1 MFVMYAHFRRF
12 ATLAAAATLGA
23 GVAGAQTQVT
33 VPSSSVSATAISVSG
48 AIGGRIINCPPRLA
62 LSPSAVCLLATG
74 NAASFKPK
82 ISQKFPNLI
91 AQDWQTGKGG
101 SNSLVVKGNDGL
113 IFVLLAQAGPDVL
126 AVISP
131 PQRATGTPK
140 PTTPAGGTGTTAG
153 LPTGATRGVPY
164 VRASDLKQV
173 ISVAALPAANQYRVG
188 GAARNVT
195 LTAGSPS
202 AQLGSA
208 PYTLPG
214 TPYLAGGQLFV
225 PINMLRDLS
234 CTVTAQSG
242 QNAATVAC
250 NGASVRVSTVSY

>member
-12 ATLAAAATLGA
+12 ATLVAAATLGS
-23 GVAGAQTQVT
+23 GVAGAQTQLN
-33 VPSSSVSATAISVSG
+33 VPSSSVSATAIAVSG

-74 NAASFKPK
+74 TAASFKPK
-82 ISQKFPNLI
+82 ISQKFTGVV

-101 SNSLVVKGNDGL
+101 SNSLVVKGADGL

-126 AVISP
+126 AVVSP
-131 PQRATGTPK
+131 PQRATGGTVPK
-140 PTTPAGGTGTTAG
+140 APATGA
-153 LPTGATRGVPY
+153 LPSGATRGVSY

-173 ISVAALPAANQYRVG
+173 ISVAALPTAGQYRVG

-195 LTAGSPS
+195 LTAGSAS

-214 TPYLAGGQLFV
+214 TPYLAGAQLYV
-225 PINMLRDLS
+225 PVNMLRDLS

-242 QNAATVAC
+242 QNVATVAC
-250 NGASVRVSTVSY
+250 NGASVRVNTVSF